1 MWWRLWKIKLSTKVL
16 HFIWKALT
24 RVLMEVKEKA
34 SSLEPDNNGTESFV
48 VDIRSVE
55 AKEAKGSPSKVLE
68 SPKKAAFMDSP
79 EISRFSPSPNK
90 PPRSPA
96 PQHENLTRRKTLNR
110 SVFSRPKSRFGETSA
125 PIDTAMVEEHASTL
139 GSPYRNS
146 FNMASPNN
154 ISVARTIS
162 MAQKS
167 NASPG
172 RDDFEEIYKKVK
184 LNKEKK
190 KKLKMKVIV
199 EWVLFVILVSCLVSS
214 LSVKKLEKTIIWGL
228 ELWRWFVLIMV
239 IFCGLLMTNWFMH
252 IIVFFIERNFLL
264 RKKVLYF
271 VHGLKKSVQVFIWL
285 GIILLTWVLVF
296 NHGVPRSK
304 TATKILE
311 YITWTLVTFL
321 IGAFLWLLKTLLL
334 KILASS
340 FHVNTFFDRIQESIF
355 HQYVLQTLS
364 GPPLI
369 EEAERV
375 GRSPSM
381 GQLSF
386 TSTKKGKKK
395 EKTQVIDIA
404 QLHKMKQE
412 KVSAW
417 TMKVL
422 IDAVSS
428 SGLSTISN
436 QLDEMEIV
444 AKEQNKEITSEM
456 EATAAAYHIFRNVA
470 QPGCKYIDED
480 DLMRFMIKEEVDLV
494 LPLIGTENGRVDRKA
509 LTDWVVKV
517 YNGRKALGHALS
529 DTKTAVSQLNKLVT
543 AILVVVT
550 IVIWLLLMEIA
561 TTKVLVFLSSQLVV
575 AAFVFGNTCKTI
587 FEAIVFVFIM
597 HPFDVGDRCVVDG
610 VALLVEEMNILTTV
624 FLKLNNEKVYYPNSV
639 LSTKPISNYYRSSDM
654 GDAVEFSIDFNT
666 TVEKIAQLKEKFKK
680 YIEKTP
686 LHWHPTHSVVVIE
699 IENVNKLKMALYVN
713 HTITFQEFG
722 EKNRRRTEL
731 VMETLLLLVEEMNIL
746 TTVFLKLNNEKVYY
760 PNSVL
765 STKPISNYYRS
776 SDMGDAV
783 EFSID
788 FNTTVEKIAQLK
800 EKFKKYIEMTP
811 LHWHPTH
818 SVVVIEIENVNKL
831 KMALYVNHTITFQE
845 FGEKNRRRT
854 ELVMERFGYH

>member
-1 MWWRLWKIKLSTKVL
+1 
-16 HFIWKALT
+16 
-24 RVLMEVKEKA
+24 MEVKEKA

-172 RDDFEEIYKKVK
+172 RDDFEEIYK
-184 LNKEKK
+184 
-190 KKLKMKVIV
+190 
-199 EWVLFVILVSCLVSS
+199 
-214 LSVKKLEKTIIWGL
+214 
-228 ELWRWFVLIMV
+228 
-239 IFCGLLMTNWFMH
+239 
-252 IIVFFIERNFLL
+252 
-264 RKKVLYF
+264 
-271 VHGLKKSVQVFIWL
+271 
-285 GIILLTWVLVF
+285 
-296 NHGVPRSK
+296 
-304 TATKILE
+304 
-311 YITWTLVTFL
+311 
-321 IGAFLWLLKTLLL
+321 KTLLL

-680 YIEKTP
+680 YIE
-686 LHWHPTHSVVVIE
+686 
-699 IENVNKLKMALYVN
+699 
-713 HTITFQEFG
+713 
-722 EKNRRRTEL
+722 
-731 VMETLLLLVEEMNIL
+731 
-746 TTVFLKLNNEKVYY
+746 
-760 PNSVL
+760 
-765 STKPISNYYRS
+765 
-776 SDMGDAV
+776 
-783 EFSID
+783 
-788 FNTTVEKIAQLK
+788 
-800 EKFKKYIEMTP
+800 MTP

-854 ELVMERFGYH
+854 ELVMEVKRVLEELNIKYYLLPQTIHVNPIELDSSLVQK